1 MGKITRGLYLFSIL
15 IALSSCAEQSQKP
28 EISEEAV
35 ELTSQERS
43 EKAFK
48 EMMWADTIE
57 GYEPLSN
64 SPKIIS
70 SKKVGDEVHV
80 VIKNTGSTTLQ
91 YSAVGQNSL
100 FNRGPD
106 YIRLFQE
113 VDESGK
119 WQRGYLDFCG
129 TGKEMFD
136 LKPNG
141 FAELRVI
148 FWDPEKRERMS
159 GLFSEKGT
167 SRRSVVALATEP

>member
-1 MGKITRGLYLFSIL
+1 MGKMIRLSHLFSISIIL
-15 IALSSCAEQSQKP
+15 LSCTEQP
-28 EISEEAV
+28 EESETPV
-35 ELTSQERS
+35 ELTSQERA
-43 EKAFK
+43 EKSFK

-57 GYEPLSN
+57 GYEPLLN

-70 SKKVGDEVHV
+70 RKKVGNEIHV

-91 YSAVGQNSL
+91 YSAVGRNPR
-100 FNRGPD
+100 FNVGPD
-106 YIRLFQE
+106 HIRLYQE

-136 LKPNG
+136 VKPNES
-141 FAELRVI
+141 AELMII

-159 GLFSEKGT
+159 GLFIAKET
-167 SRRSVVALATEP
+167 SRRGVVVLATEP